1 MLELKKKVVP
11 GFDAENYQL
20 SIKTGPSSI
29 GAFCRERPGFEGLNP
44 SKLQLS
50 EFFSGRSSY
59 DCQNATLN
67 GIFIIIVRTFLYTS
81 IRSSSVFPAIKL
93 VFETL
98 ANPHN

>member
-1 MLELKKKVVP
+1 MELKKKVVQ
-11 GFDAENYQL
+11 GFDAEISHL

-59 DCQNATLN
+59 VKATLDVAN
-67 GIFIIIVRTFLYTS
+67 RP
-81 IRSSSVFPAIKL
+81 RSAKGRRRDRRQGDGRPYDGAVESGNRVY
-93 VFETL
+93 
-98 ANPHN
+98 